1 MVNVVT
7 DVQKLKYDLAL
18 NCARVIVEAR
28 HVYKPDKDNAAE
40 LYAAML
46 DEFVDC
52 CRGIIPSGGII
63 GSSRNILLRS
73 ESDFSSR

>member
-1 MVNVVT
+1 MT
-7 DVQKLKYDLAL
+7 DLQKLKYDLAL

-52 CRGIIPSGGII
+52 CRGISELGDANEE
-63 GSSRNILLRS
+63 RFKEVFEYLRA
-73 ESDFSSR
+73 E